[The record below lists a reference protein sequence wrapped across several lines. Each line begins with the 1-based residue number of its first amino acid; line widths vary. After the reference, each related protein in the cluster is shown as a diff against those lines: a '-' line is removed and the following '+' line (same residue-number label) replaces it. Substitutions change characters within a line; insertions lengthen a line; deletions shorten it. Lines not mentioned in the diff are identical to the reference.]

1 MSPSNSKLKSQ
12 LLLKAL
18 YSTHKILDFL
28 ELKKKEGERRGN
40 FRYYNNNF
48 QISQFLLYYV
58 STEIYQFHRI

>member
-28 ELKKKEGERRGN
+28 EFKKKEGERRGN
-40 FRYYNNNF
+40 FRYWRRSP
-48 QISQFLLYYV
+48 QKQVACHHAIVTVIGVRKLK
-58 STEIYQFHRI
+58 